1 MTTPTRPAM
10 RYHSIAVT
18 PPPTGRA
25 VLIWWHVGEVT
36 ATFDGQC
43 WHDEH
48 GAPLPGPITHW
59 REIPAP

>member
-1 MTTPTRPAM
+1 M